1 MGRAA
6 VKGMTVRRE
15 TKVGLLVGV
24 GFIGLF
30 GLILG
35 GRAGSAAQDHAR
47 LPVGESEGHRT
58 LARTIHRTIDPFAQD
73 GMLVIDG
80 PDTTPASDA
89 AVTDEQSLPAPQSLP
104 FEKGEPDEGTDLAE
118 SDSDDV
124 GLVVFV
130 PERVTTPMPDLAPG
144 DESARDLEEAVAFKR
159 PGLPTAPA
167 GEASRPVHK
176 VRRGQ
181 NLTSIAREH
190 YGTEG
195 ERLWRRIW
203 EANKDAVPDP
213 HRLREGQKLVI
224 PKLPVHEQPP
234 VRDTAIAKAPEPA
247 PADAPHGNEVPTV
260 TADELAE
267 MLGNRSDLTERQPEP
282 SATYTV
288 CRGDTFYRIATN
300 LYGDGRFARLLILKN
315 KHLVPDETRLQ
326 IGQRIVLLDGVEANP
341 APGSGVARR

>member
-1 MGRAA
+1 VGRAA

-15 TKVGLLVGV
+15 TKVGMLVGV

-47 LPVGESEGHRT
+47 LPVGGSEGHRT
-58 LARTIHRTIDPFAQD
+58 LAQTIHRTIDPFAQD
-73 GMLVIDG
+73 RALVIHA
-80 PDTTPASDA
+80 PDTAPDSDA
-89 AVTDEQSLPAPQSLP
+89 AVTHEESLP
-104 FEKGEPDEGTDLAE
+104 FEKGEPDEGADPAE

-130 PERVTTPMPDLAPG
+130 GETATTPMPDLAPG
-144 DESARDLEEAVAFKR
+144 DESAGDAGEAVAVKR
-159 PGLPTAPA
+159 RGWPTAPA
-167 GEASRPVHK
+167 EGASRPVHK

-181 NLTSIAREH
+181 NLTLIARQH
-190 YGTEG
+190 YGTDG

-213 HRLREGQKLVI
+213 HRLREGQELVI
-224 PKLPVHEQPP
+224 PKLPVHERPLA
-234 VRDTAIAKAPEPA
+234 RDTAIAKAPEPA
-247 PADAPHGNEVPTV
+247 PADAPRGSEVPTV
-260 TADELAE
+260 TADELAQ

-282 SATYTV
+282 PATYTV
-288 CRGDTFYRIATN
+288 CKGDTFYRIATN
-300 LYGDGRFARLLILKN
+300 LYGDGRFARLLILRN

-326 IGQRIVLLDGVEANP
+326 IGQRIVLLDGVEATP

>member
-1 MGRAA
+1 M
-6 VKGMTVRRE
+6 
-15 TKVGLLVGV
+15 LVGV

-35 GRAGSAAQDHAR
+35 GRAGSATQDHAR

-58 LARTIHRTIDPFAQD
+58 LAETIHRRINPFAQD
-73 GMLVIDG
+73 ETLVIHA
-80 PDTTPASDA
+80 PDTAPDFDA
-89 AVTDEQSLPAPQSLP
+89 AVTEEESLP
-104 FEKGEPDEGTDLAE
+104 FEKGEPDEGADLAE

-124 GLVVFV
+124 GVVVFD
-130 PERVTTPMPDLAPG
+130 PRRVTTPMPDLAPG
-144 DESARDLEEAVAFKR
+144 DGSAGDVGEEVAVKR

-167 GEASRPVHK
+167 EEASRPVHK

-181 NLTSIAREH
+181 NLTIIAREH
-190 YGTEG
+190 YGTDG

-203 EANKDAVPDP
+203 EANKDAIPDP
-213 HRLREGQKLVI
+213 HRLREGQELVI

-234 VRDTAIAKAPEPA
+234 VRDTVIAKAPEPA
-247 PADAPHGNEVPTV
+247 PADAPRGSEVPTV
-260 TADELAE
+260 TADELAQ
-267 MLGNRSDLTERQPEP
+267 MFGNRSDLSEQQPQP
-282 SATYTV
+282 PATYTI
-288 CRGDTFYRIATN
+288 CKGDTFYRIATN
-300 LYGDGRFARLLILKN
+300 LYGHGRFARLLILRN